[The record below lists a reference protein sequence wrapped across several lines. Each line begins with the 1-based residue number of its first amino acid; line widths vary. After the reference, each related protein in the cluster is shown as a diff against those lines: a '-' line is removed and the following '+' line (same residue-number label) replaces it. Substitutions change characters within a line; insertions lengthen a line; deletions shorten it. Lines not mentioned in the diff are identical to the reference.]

1 MHQPTSPN
9 AMRTTK
15 IPAIEKLLNTSE
27 MLELQATYARPLVVE
42 ALRAVVADV
51 RSDIL
56 RHNRNIQLPDAA
68 GYARLTRQRIE
79 DKIAPRLHPVVNA
92 TGTITHT
99 NLGRALLSTAACEAI
114 QQAAQNYVNLE
125 YDVATGKRGHRD
137 RITEPLL
144 QQLTGGEASTVVNN
158 NAAAV
163 LLALQTVARGK
174 EVIVSRGELIEIG
187 GAFRIPDV
195 MEASGAILREVGT
208 TNRTHLRD
216 YAAAIT
222 ENTGMLLK
230 VHPSNYKI
238 LGFTATP
245 AMEELTALGAQHGI
259 PTMEDLGSG
268 ALVDMAQYGLPREPL
283 VAESIASGVDIVT
296 FSGDK
301 LLGGPQAGL
310 IIGKA
315 EWIEKMRKNPLMRAM
330 RVDKLTLAAL
340 SATLQLYLTNPLN
353 DNRENDNV
361 VFGLRGDTSSHQEH
375 SPNALQTTKNKL
387 AAQLPMLNRYTRP
400 MAAIHTVAAEL
411 ANQLESIFGEKVWM
425 RVAETHGQI
434 GSGAL
439 PVETLRS
446 VALVLEASEVSTEV
460 LAVHFRNAKVPV
472 IGRIKD
478 AQLWLDLRAIYEREQ
493 AWIVE
498 AAQQVALKL

>member
-1 MHQPTSPN
+1 MTSQSQLQQL
-9 AMRTTK
+9 
-15 IPAIEKLLNTSE
+15 PAIEKLLNTSE
-27 MLELQATYARPLVVE
+27 MLELQAIYARALVTE
-42 ALRAVVADV
+42 ALRAVVADI

-56 RHNRNIQLPDAA
+56 RSDRNIQLPDTA
-68 GYARLTRQRIE
+68 GYARLTRQRIA

-99 NLGRALLSTAACEAI
+99 NLGRALLSTTACEAM

-125 YDVATGKRGHRD
+125 YDVTTGKRGHRD

-163 LLALQTVARGK
+163 LLALQTMAHGK

-222 ENTGMLLK
+222 ENTGLLLK

-245 AMEELTALGAQHGI
+245 TMEELTELGAQHSI

-268 ALVDMAQYGLPREPL
+268 ALVDMVQYGLPREPL

-301 LLGGPQAGL
+301 LLGGPQAGV
-310 IIGKA
+310 IVGKA
-315 EWIEKMRKNPLMRAM
+315 EWIEKMRKNPMMRAM

-340 SATLQLYLTNPLN
+340 AATLQLYLTTPSA
-353 DNRENDNV
+353 E
-361 VFGLRGDTSSHQEH
+361 T
-375 SPNALQTTKNKL
+375 L

-400 MAAIHTVAAEL
+400 MEALHTVAKQL
-411 ANQLESIFGEKVWM
+411 AMQLRDIFGEKVHIQI
-425 RVAETHGQI
+425 AETHGQI

-439 PVETLRS
+439 PVETLPS
-446 VALVLEASEVSTEV
+446 VALVLEPADITADELASR
-460 LAVHFRNAKVPV
+460 FRQAKVPV
-472 IGRIKD
+472 IGRIKN

-493 AWIVE
+493 ACIVE
-498 AAQQVALKL
+498 TARQVSLKS

>member
-1 MHQPTSPN
+1 M
-9 AMRTTK
+9 
-15 IPAIEKLLNTSE
+15 
-27 MLELQATYARPLVVE
+27 V
-42 ALRAVVADV
+42 
-51 RSDIL
+51 
-56 RHNRNIQLPDAA
+56 
-68 GYARLTRQRIE
+68 
-79 DKIAPRLHPVVNA
+79 PRLHPVVNA

-144 QQLTGGEASTVVNN
+144 QQLTGAEASTIVNN

-163 LLALQTVARGK
+163 LLALQTLARGK

-216 YAAAIT
+216 YATAIT
-222 ENTGMLLK
+222 ENTGLLLK

-245 AMEELTALGAQHGI
+245 AMEELTQLGAQHGI

-268 ALVDMAQYGLPREPL
+268 ALVDMTQYGLPREPL
-283 VAESIASGVDIVT
+283 VAESLASGVDIVT

-310 IIGKA
+310 IVGKA
-315 EWIEKMRKNPLMRAM
+315 EWIEKMRKNPMMRAM

-340 SATLQLYLTNPLN
+340 SATLQLYLTAPYA
-353 DNRENDNV
+353 
-361 VFGLRGDTSSHQEH
+361 GTDT
-375 SPNALQTTKNKL
+375 L

-400 MAAIHTVAAEL
+400 MEALHTVALEL
-411 ANQLESIFGEKVWM
+411 ANQLESIFGDKVRI
-425 RVAETHGQI
+425 RVAETRGQI

-439 PVETLRS
+439 PIETLPS
-446 VALVLEASEVSTEV
+446 VALVLEASDVSAEG
-460 LAVHFRNAKVPV
+460 LAAHFRNAKVPV

-498 AAQQVALKL
+498 TAQQVALKL

>member
-1 MHQPTSPN
+1 MTSQSQLQQL
-9 AMRTTK
+9 
-15 IPAIEKLLNTSE
+15 PAIEKLLNTSE
-27 MLELQATYARPLVVE
+27 MLELQAIYARALVTE
-42 ALRAVVADV
+42 ALRAVVADI

-56 RHNRNIQLPDAA
+56 RSDRNIQLPDTA
-68 GYARLTRQRIE
+68 GYARLTRQRIA

-99 NLGRALLSTAACEAI
+99 NLGRALLSTTACEAM

-125 YDVATGKRGHRD
+125 YDVTTGKRGHRD

-163 LLALQTVARGK
+163 LLALQTMAHGK

-222 ENTGMLLK
+222 ENTGLLLK

-245 AMEELTALGAQHGI
+245 TMEELTELGAQHSI

-268 ALVDMAQYGLPREPL
+268 ALVDMTQYGLPREPL

-301 LLGGPQAGL
+301 LLGGPQAGV
-310 IIGKA
+310 IVGKA
-315 EWIEKMRKNPLMRAM
+315 EWIEKMRKNPMMRAM

-340 SATLQLYLTNPLN
+340 AATLQLYLTTPSA
-353 DNRENDNV
+353 E
-361 VFGLRGDTSSHQEH
+361 T
-375 SPNALQTTKNKL
+375 L

-400 MAAIHTVAAEL
+400 MEALHAVAKQL
-411 ANQLESIFGEKVWM
+411 AMQLRDIFGEKVHIQI
-425 RVAETHGQI
+425 AETHGQI

-439 PVETLRS
+439 PVETLPS
-446 VALVLEASEVSTEV
+446 VALVLEPTDITADELASR
-460 LAVHFRNAKVPV
+460 FRQAKVPV

-493 AWIVE
+493 ACIVE
-498 AAQQVALKL
+498 TARQVSLKS